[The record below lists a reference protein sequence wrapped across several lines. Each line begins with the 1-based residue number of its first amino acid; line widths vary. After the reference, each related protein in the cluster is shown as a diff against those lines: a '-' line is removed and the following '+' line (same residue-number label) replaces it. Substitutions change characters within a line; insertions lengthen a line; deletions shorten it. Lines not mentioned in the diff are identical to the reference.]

1 MLKNCEYCGK
11 EYNARQFNQKYCCTT
26 CRDKANYQKE
36 VEQKTSLPPKNV
48 KFAGQNLFPKQ

>member
-36 VEQKTSLPPKNV
+36 VEQKN
-48 KFAGQNLFPKQ
+48 KFTT